1 MCMPTP
7 NNVSGFG
14 YSWGFTSSA
23 DLTKGEVETPS
34 SLSYTLGNTVRITM
48 NLDLMSLPLQS
59 DICIVINFHG

>member
-34 SLSYTLGNTVRITM
+34 SLSYTLGNTVSFFPRKF
-48 NLDLMSLPLQS
+48 SVA
-59 DICIVINFHG
+59 VIFYKYCLTFTSF

>member
-34 SLSYTLGNTVRITM
+34 SLSYTLGNTVCRYL
-48 NLDLMSLPLQS
+48 NLTYNT
-59 DICIVINFHG
+59 V